1 MGFGT
6 GVRFHV
12 LGTVEAWCAGE
23 RLRLG
28 GVIQE
33 RILGTLLLEHGRV
46 VPVTRLVE
54 AAWDEAPP
62 SSAGHQVRKAV
73 SDLRR
78 RIPGGA
84 GVIVTDGPGYRAEG
98 SGYELD
104 LVEFADALRAARE
117 AVTLGGHQEAADTL
131 GRALALWRGP
141 VMAGRGGRVIEAAA
155 AVWEERRLAAA
166 EQYYAL
172 RLGLG
177 EADELV
183 GDLRGLVSQ
192 HPLREALRGHLML
205 ALYRAGR
212 GAEALE
218 EFRAVRALLAEE
230 LGIDPGS
237 RLVAL
242 HERMLREDPALAA
255 PERIADPAA
264 VAVRVPAGA
273 PGTPAAGTGGDA
285 GSDAAGPG
293 EFSGPAGPGTDGAPV
308 RQVAAPDGGRGG
320 TGTGAAPS
328 TAPDPAHG
336 QGIRALPYD
345 LPDFTGRDEELE
357 SLLAHARRP
366 GGESTRV
373 IAIDGMGGSGKTA
386 LAVHA
391 AHRLAPY
398 YPDGQLHIDLR
409 GFTPGESPLEP
420 GAALESLL
428 RGLGPSDRPLP
439 DGVQERARVWRA
451 ALAGK
456 RVLVLL
462 DNAADTA
469 QVLPLLPASPGCLV
483 LITSRA
489 RLVDLDGAEWFSI
502 GMLAPGDSAALL
514 AETLGAARTAAEPE
528 AVAELAE
535 LCAGL
540 PLALRIAAARL
551 RNRPR
556 WTVRHL
562 VERLRHETR
571 RLDELS
577 AGQRSV
583 TAALELSYQSLGARQ
598 RAVFQLLGQHP
609 GAEIDVW
616 SAAALADTPARE
628 VEDVLEH
635 LLDVH
640 LLQQHTEELYSF
652 HDLVR
657 SFARSLRVPGSEG
670 SGGAGG
676 NGRAGG
682 SGEGEGEGDGNGDGV
697 GVVAERLL
705 PYYLAA
711 TEAACEVLYP
721 DRLRY
726 PTGATVPTELPPF
739 PGAHEAMAWFDRERH
754 AIRLALDRAG
764 DVADQ
769 RCVLHLS
776 RNLAFYFYTRSR
788 VEEQAA
794 QGVAAVRA
802 ARRLGDPTL
811 VSLSLN
817 NLAVAHWRLGRF
829 ADGVAA
835 ASEALEISRRSG
847 DRQHEAISVGRLGL
861 LHSALGDV
869 DTALR
874 HLERAVVLRKESGDE
889 VGEAESWT
897 NLSPVY
903 RWLGRFPEATGA
915 ARRAVLINRRIGSYD
930 NEKMALIELAAT
942 SLATGDVQEA
952 LGTLERALALGDET
966 RRSENHALALAF
978 AAEARQF
985 LGDNVRALA
994 DADRALDVVAR
1005 SGARLR
1011 SAEVENIVGRV
1022 HRRSGDPAGALR
1034 LHASAL
1040 RRCTELGYR
1049 VEAACALAGLA
1060 RAAEEAGDTRAA
1072 EEHRREADALCD
1084 DLGVPATH
1092 RAWA

>member
-1 MGFGT
+1 MGFGAD
-6 GVRFHV
+6 VRFHV
-12 LGTVEAWCAGE
+12 LGTVEAWCAGT

-84 GVIVTDGPGYRAEG
+84 EVIVTDGPGYRAEG

-117 AVTLGGHQEAADTL
+117 AVTRGAHQKAADTL

-166 EQYYAL
+166 EQYFAL

-177 EADELV
+177 EAGELV

-255 PERIADPAA
+255 PAA
-264 VAVRVPAGA
+264 VPVGVPGTSATDPGGGTATRAPGPRPDAGSADAGA
-273 PGTPAAGTGGDA
+273 WGPGTQGSPVPEPSAPDRGRGSAGTG
-285 GSDAAGPG
+285 
-293 EFSGPAGPGTDGAPV
+293 TAPS
-308 RQVAAPDGGRGG
+308 AAPD
-320 TGTGAAPS
+320 S
-328 TAPDPAHG
+328 THV

-391 AHRLAPY
+391 AHRLAPC

-409 GFTPGESPLEP
+409 GFTPGESPFEP

-483 LITSRA
+483 LVTSRA

-514 AETLGAARTAAEPE
+514 AETLGSARTAAEPE

-583 TAALELSYQSLGARQ
+583 TAALELSYQSLDARQ
-598 RAVFQLLGQHP
+598 RAVFRLLGQHP
-609 GAEIDVW
+609 GTEIDVW
-616 SAAALADTPARE
+616 SAAALAGTTARE

-657 SFARSLRVPGSEG
+657 SFARSLRVPGGDGTDGGG
-670 SGGAGG
+670 SDAGGAD
-676 NGRAGG
+676 
-682 SGEGEGEGDGNGDGV
+682 GDGAD
-697 GVVAERLL
+697 VVAGRLL

-726 PTGATVPTELPPF
+726 ATGAGVPAELPPF
-739 PGAHEAMAWFDRERH
+739 PDAHGALAWFDREQH

-764 DVADQ
+764 DTADQ

-829 ADGVAA
+829 TDGVAA

-869 DTALR
+869 DAALR
-874 HLERAVVLRKESGDE
+874 HLERAVVLRRESGDE

-903 RWLGRFPEATGA
+903 RWLGRFPEAAGA

-942 SLATGDVQEA
+942 RLATGDAREA

-978 AAEARQF
+978 AAEARQV
-985 LGDNVRALA
+985 LGDTDCARALA

-1022 HRRSGDPAGALR
+1022 RRRSGDPAGALR
-1034 LHASAL
+1034 LHTSAL

-1049 VEAACALAGLA
+1049 VEAACARAGLA
-1060 RAAEEAGDTRAA
+1060 RAAEEAGDARAA
-1072 EEHRREADALCD
+1072 REHRREADALFD
-1084 DLGVPATH
+1084 DLGVPATC
-1092 RAWA
+1092 RTWA